1 MRILTIAP
9 TPYFSD
15 RGCHVRIY
23 EEARALVRSGHQVT
37 ICTYHLGRDMAELP
51 TVRIPLIP
59 WYKKH
64 SAGPSWHKPFLDLLL
79 FFKAWQ
85 LARKFNPQIIHAH
98 LHEGAFIGRFL
109 KPLLGIPLVFDCQG
123 SLTGELLEHR
133 FIEPG
138 SLMYRVF
145 LRLERWINDGAD
157 RILTSSGPTAELL
170 KTRFLLSHDKVMVA
184 LDGVDIVDFAP
195 ATASDRLRVELGL
208 PAGRPVVVFLGAMS
222 EQQGVDLLLEAI
234 VRIKENGTNAHFLLM
249 GYPDGTYR
257 AKAVSLGIGES
268 VTFTGKI
275 EYSQASQYLN
285 LGSIAVSAKISTTE
299 ANGKLFNYMAC
310 GLATVVFDSP
320 VNREIL
326 GKAGVYAK
334 FGDSCDLADQVAG
347 LLTDPSRCR
356 ALGEELRRKAVA
368 EYSWAANARLITNV
382 SSTTVEE
389 GL

>member
-37 ICTYHLGRDMAELP
+37 ICTYHLGRDMADLP
-51 TVRIPLIP
+51 TVRIPPIP
-59 WYKKH
+59 WYRKR

-79 FFKAWQ
+79 FFKAWKT
-85 LARKFNPQIIHAH
+85 ARKFNPHLIHAH

-133 FIEPG
+133 FIQSG
-138 SLMYRVF
+138 SLMCRVF
-145 LRLERWINDGAD
+145 LALERWINAGAD
-157 RILTSSGPTAELL
+157 KILTSSGPTAELL
-170 KTRFLLSHDKVMVA
+170 KTRFGLSHDKILVA
-184 LDGVDIVDFAP
+184 LDGVDVSDFSP
-195 ATASDRLRVELGL
+195 RRPSGRLRAELGL
-208 PAGRPVVVFLGAMS
+208 PADCPVVVFLGAMS

-234 VRIKENGTNAHFLLM
+234 VRIKGKGIAAHFLLM
-249 GYPDGTYR
+249 GYPEETYR
-257 AKAVSLGIGES
+257 ANAVSLGIEAE

-275 EYSQASQYLN
+275 DYTQAAEYLN
-285 LGSIAVSAKISTTE
+285 LGTVAVSAKISTTE

-310 GLATVVFDSP
+310 GLATVVFDTP

-334 FGDSCDLADQVAG
+334 FGDTCDLAEKMAG
-347 LLTDPSRCR
+347 LLADPAHCR
-356 ALGEELRRKAVA
+356 AIGEELRRKAVA
-368 EYSWAANARLITNV
+368 EYSWDANARFITNFFC
-382 SSTTVEE
+382 TAA
-389 GL
+389 GQGA

>member
-37 ICTYHLGRDMAELP
+37 ICTYHLGRDMADLP
-51 TVRIPLIP
+51 TVRIPTIP
-59 WYKKH
+59 WYKKR
-64 SAGPSWHKPFLDLLL
+64 SAGPSWHKPLLDLLL
-79 FFKAWQ
+79 FFNAWQ
-85 LARKFNPQIIHAH
+85 LARKFKPQLIHAH

-133 FIEPG
+133 FIQPG
-138 SLMYRVF
+138 SLMYRIF
-145 LRLERWINDGAD
+145 LGLERWINDGAD
-157 RILTSSGPTAELL
+157 QILTSSGITAEML
-170 KTRFLLSHDKVMVA
+170 KTRFELSHDKVMVA
-184 LDGVDIVDFAP
+184 LDGVDIVDFSP
-195 ATASDRLRVELGL
+195 AKASDRLRLELGL
-208 PAGRPVVVFLGAMS
+208 PEGRPVVVFLGAML

-234 VRIKENGTNAHFLLM
+234 VRMKEKGTTAHFLLM
-249 GYPDGTYR
+249 GYPEETYR
-257 AKAVSLGIGES
+257 VKAVSLGIGES

-275 EYSQASQYLN
+275 DYSQASQYLN

-310 GLATVVFDSP
+310 GLATVVFDTP

-326 GKAGVYAK
+326 GEAGVYAN
-334 FGDSCDLADQVAG
+334 FGDSCDLADQMLG
-347 LLTDPSRCR
+347 LLADPVHCR

-368 EYSWAANARLITNV
+368 EYSWDANARLITNI
-382 SSTTVEE
+382 SATTEEE
-389 GL
+389 GP